1 MEKLYKSL
9 DEVITCIK
17 ESPEYRDC
25 LKIKEQ
31 MDSNEELVD
40 LINKV
45 KDLQKKYI
53 RSNYDSNIKEELDKC
68 QTKLNEIPIYNI
80 YLKELEEVNYMIDY
94 VKDSLN
100 TYFDNLLNKNTSVY

>member
-17 ESPEYRDC
+17 ESSEYQEC
-25 LKIKEQ
+25 LKIKKQ
-31 MDSNEELVD
+31 MDSNEELTE

-45 KDLQKKYI
+45 KELQKKYV
-53 RSNYDSNIKEELDKC
+53 RSNYDSKIKKALDEC
-68 QTKLNEIPIYNI
+68 EAKLNEIPIYNI
-80 YLKELEEVNYMIDY
+80 YLEKLDQVNYMIDY

-100 TYFDNLLNKNTSVY
+100 NYFDQLLNKKY

>member
-9 DEVITCIK
+9 NEVIDCIK
-17 ESPEYRDC
+17 ESTEYKDC

-31 MDSNEELVD
+31 MDSNEELVE

-45 KDLQKKYI
+45 KELQKKYI
-53 RSNYDSNIKEELDKC
+53 RSNYDSNIKKELDKYES
-68 QTKLNEIPIYNI
+68 KLKEIPIYNI
-80 YLKELEEVNYMIDY
+80 YLTKLEEVNKKIDY

-100 TYFDNLLNKNTSVY
+100 DYFDQLLNKEY

>member
-9 DEVITCIK
+9 NEVIDCIK
-17 ESPEYRDC
+17 ESPEYKDC

-31 MDSNEELVD
+31 MDSNEELVE

-45 KDLQKKYI
+45 KELQKKYI
-53 RSNYDSNIKEELDKC
+53 RSNYDSNIKKELDEC
-68 QTKLNEIPIYNI
+68 ESKLKEIPIYNI
-80 YLKELEEVNYMIDY
+80 YLEKLKEVNQMIDY

-100 TYFDNLLNKNTSVY
+100 DYFDKLLNKKY

>member
-17 ESPEYRDC
+17 ESPEYKDC

-45 KDLQKKYI
+45 KELQKKYI
-53 RSNYDSNIKEELDKC
+53 RSNYDSNIKKELDKYES
-68 QTKLNEIPIYNI
+68 KLKEIPIYNI
-80 YLKELEEVNYMIDY
+80 YLTKLEEVNKMIDY

-100 TYFDNLLNKNTSVY
+100 DYFDQLLNKK

>member
-17 ESPEYRDC
+17 ESSEYQEC
-25 LKIKEQ
+25 LKMKKQ
-31 MDSNEELVD
+31 MDSNEELTE

-45 KDLQKKYI
+45 KELQKKYI
-53 RSNYDSNIKEELDKC
+53 RSNYDSKIKEELDEC
-68 QTKLNEIPIYNI
+68 EAKLNEIPIYNI
-80 YLKELEEVNYMIDY
+80 YLEKLNQVNYMIDY

-100 TYFDNLLNKNTSVY
+100 NYFDQLLNKKY

>member
-17 ESPEYRDC
+17 ESPEYKEC

-31 MDSNEELVD
+31 MDSNEELVN

-45 KDLQKKYI
+45 KEFQKKYI
-53 RSNYDSNIKEELDKC
+53 RSNYDSNIKKELDESNRE
-68 QTKLNEIPIYNI
+68 LNDIPIYNI
-80 YLKELEEVNYMIDY
+80 YLQKLEEVNNMIDY

-100 TYFDNLLNKNTSVY
+100 IYFDELLNKKY